1 MTKLAIVWFACV
13 CIAVISSLLTV
24 YSLTICCS
32 VSHQSACLSFSHLRR
47 PIYCISVVKYYG
59 NYSGFGE
66 LCSLYLPYQC
76 LFSLVPFFA
85 DSLHLIFVHIYARVL
100 KCEGVL
106 ISEFKHMSL
115 NARKYGIHVP

>member
-1 MTKLAIVWFACV
+1 M
-13 CIAVISSLLTV
+13 VIILVLENCAHST
-24 YSLTICCS
+24 
-32 VSHQSACLSFSHLRR
+32 
-47 PIYCISVVKYYG
+47 
-59 NYSGFGE
+59 
-66 LCSLYLPYQC
+66 YQC

-115 NARKYGIHVP
+115 NARKYGTTNSTTRPADIYDPLRASTMAQYGYSPLPLIYTMSCTLQHDFP

>member
-1 MTKLAIVWFACV
+1 MENCAHST
-13 CIAVISSLLTV
+13 
-24 YSLTICCS
+24 
-32 VSHQSACLSFSHLRR
+32 
-47 PIYCISVVKYYG
+47 
-59 NYSGFGE
+59 
-66 LCSLYLPYQC
+66 YQC

-115 NARKYGIHVP
+115 NARKYGKYNHIELLTNNGARVLHCGLLNFVHWLSHIEVKL